1 MPSKR
6 QDRVNELLKRE
17 ISTTVQRDY
26 EFPDHLVTINDVET
40 SPDLREA
47 KVHIGILGSRP
58 NEVMKKLNENRA
70 PIQNTSAK
78 RLTIRNTPILSFH
91 HDTSVERGLGI
102 NNLLDEV
109 DKLPTAPPAEEE
121 E

>member
-40 SPDLREA
+40 SPDLR
-47 KVHIGILGSRP
+47 
-58 NEVMKKLNENRA
+58 
-70 PIQNTSAK
+70 QNTSAK